1 MDEIIINLQDLNVK
15 DKVYFARIHSTLGIY
30 DLCELIIRTVTDTY
44 FVGVDK
50 HDKRARL
57 FSASD
62 INKIVFKNR
71 NDCLNVLKEA
81 EKNKIVTQF
90 HTDYEEY

>member
-1 MDEIIINLQDLNVK
+1 MNNTLNK
-15 DKVYFARIHSTLGIY
+15 GETIYYARIHPTLGIY
-30 DLCELIIRTVTDTY
+30 DLCELNIRTVTDKY